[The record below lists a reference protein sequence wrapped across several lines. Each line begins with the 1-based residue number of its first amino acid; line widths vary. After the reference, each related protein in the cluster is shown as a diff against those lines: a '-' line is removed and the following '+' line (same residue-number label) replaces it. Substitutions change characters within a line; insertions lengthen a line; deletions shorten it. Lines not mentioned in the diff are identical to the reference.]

1 MQTLEQQRARDA
13 WNKSQGCSKEYMNLA
28 KGLPALIMNSGLMQ
42 VMVFLH
48 EKGTDKNG
56 KPKPDDHHTLLGEDL
71 RQWLK
76 DQEQVRS
83 DFEGFMQDL
92 MQAKPAKFQ
101 EITTEAFAWL
111 RWMRQMAAARVGG
124 D

>member
-1 MQTLEQQRARDA
+1 M
-13 WNKSQGCSKEYMNLA
+13 
-28 KGLPALIMNSGLMQ
+28 
-42 VMVFLH
+42 
-48 EKGTDKNG
+48 
-56 KPKPDDHHTLLGEDL
+56 
-71 RQWLK
+71 
-76 DQEQVRS
+76 RS